1 MTYTDW
7 LERYHIPHAKKKKKR
22 KGGNKSAGR
31 KRQNKSAD
39 YAE

>member
-22 KGGNKSAGR
+22 KGGNKSASR

-39 YAE
+39 YDE

>member
-7 LERYHIPHAKKKKKR
+7 LERYHIPHAKKKKR
-22 KGGNKSAGR
+22 KGGNKSASR

-39 YAE
+39 YDE